1 MNMQASGTITQR
13 YDNENN
19 VVLEING
26 QRYSDYKGKNIPAQA
41 QKGTVVSFPY
51 IQKGQYL
58 NVAGPVSMDAGQ
70 QASPMPGAAPAPAA
84 TGTAWAAGAVDAR
97 QRMIIRQSCTTRAIE
112 FCTAAGVPLKLGKVV
127 QVARYFESYADGS
140 LDAKEL
146 EEVLEEVTEPANPH
160 IGSDFADF
168 DDDIPF

>member
-41 QKGTVVSFPY
+41 QKGTAVSFPY
-51 IQKGQYL
+51 VQKGQYL

-70 QASPMPGAAPAPAA
+70 QASPMPGATQAAPAAAA

-146 EEVLEEVTEPANPH
+146 EEVLEEVTEPEPTV
-160 IGSDFADF
+160 DF